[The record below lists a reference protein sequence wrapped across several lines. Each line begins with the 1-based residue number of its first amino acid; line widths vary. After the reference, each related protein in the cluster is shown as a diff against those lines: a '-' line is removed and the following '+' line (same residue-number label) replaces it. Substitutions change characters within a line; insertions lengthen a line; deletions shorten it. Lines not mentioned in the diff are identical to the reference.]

1 MSRTQIIAL
10 FKGEQKSKWTFYCND
25 NGSHREIVVD
35 YYSFEDGDVLRKY
48 DFFDLDINGYGYYD
62 ICTIVKKNEERV
74 DILISR
80 REFYRGEFI

>member
-1 MSRTQIIAL
+1 MSDLIIL
-10 FKGEQKSKWTFYCND
+10 KKEGEQKSKWTLYCND
-25 NGSHREIVVD
+25 NGNDRNITVD
-35 YYSFEDGDVLRKY
+35 YSTFEDGDVLRKY

-62 ICTIVKKNEERV
+62 ICTIVRKDEERV